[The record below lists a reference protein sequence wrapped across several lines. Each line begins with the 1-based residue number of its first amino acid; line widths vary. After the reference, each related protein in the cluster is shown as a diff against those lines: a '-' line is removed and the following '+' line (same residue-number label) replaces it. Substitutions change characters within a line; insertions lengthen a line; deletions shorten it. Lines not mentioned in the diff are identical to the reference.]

1 MDKKVILITGSANTK
16 HFLLEQLKEFI
27 PNNFI
32 IEAYESE
39 NETIPELKCDL
50 LIVSSASMKDE
61 LDELNIEYDSQNI
74 IVCERSINFDFI
86 DQIADIPVNEEVL
99 LVNDEPET
107 TKSSIND
114 LIELG
119 LNHIKYHPYYPGIG
133 SFKNLKTAIT
143 PGEIDK
149 VPPCATKIIDIGPRI
164 IDINTLYNI
173 MDKLNLPHRDTTF
186 ITKKYMQKIINVSK
200 RIAAINNNVN
210 SLNVYLNNIVDSLVN
225 GILVIDENG
234 YIKYAN
240 EEMMK
245 ILSIGKKIENKNI
258 RNIVDKDIISYF
270 LSRDV
275 FENKSLV
282 LMGTS
287 IKMTKFNVPNSNN
300 IVVTTNRDKKG
311 SMKKS
316 YSQDLLLKGHYAK
329 YNFNNIIGESDLLL
343 DTKKIALKLSKSDL
357 TVLIEG
363 ESGTGK
369 ELFAS
374 SIHNNSNR
382 KYGPFLAL
390 NFSALPDDLIESEL
404 FGYEEGS
411 FTGAKKGG
419 KIGLFELADGGTIF
433 LDEIGDVSPK
443 LQTKLLR
450 VLQEKEVMP
459 IGGTAIRKVDVRIIG
474 ATNKNLKNMV
484 IEKQFRADLYYR
496 LKIGYVFIP
505 PLRDRLS
512 DIDTLVSYF
521 VQNETR
527 ANVKV
532 NKNVLNEFKKYK
544 WLGNVRELE
553 STIKYM
559 LAVRTSDELTLT
571 DLPDRKFFDEE
582 ILSNDFVS
590 NDDREYSMSDELAIV
605 LQAVKLLQKNNII
618 AGRKNLSEKLI
629 EQGYNI
635 TESQIRTK
643 LNYLEMN
650 GYIIKKRGKNG
661 TILTEKGVRCLDKIN
676 KSNNF

>member
-1 MDKKVILITGSANTK
+1 MDKKIILITGSANTK

-119 LNHIKYHPYYPGIG
+119 LNHIKYHPYYPGIS

-234 YIKYAN
+234 FIKYAN

-245 ILSIGKKIENKNI
+245 ILSIGKNI
-258 RNIVDKDIISYF
+258 
-270 LSRDV
+270 
-275 FENKSLV
+275 ENKSLI

-329 YNFNNIIGESDLLL
+329 YNFTNIIGESELLL

-459 IGGTAIRKVDVRIIG
+459 IGGTAIRKVDVRIIA

-505 PLRDRLS
+505 PLRNRLS

-521 VQNETR
+521 VHNETR

-582 ILSNDFVS
+582 ILSNDFIN
-590 NDDREYSMSDELAIV
+590 NDEKEYSMSDEIAII
-605 LQAVKLLQKNNII
+605 LQAVKSLQKNNII

-629 EQGYNI
+629 EDGYNI

-643 LNYLEMN
+643 LNYLEIN
-650 GYIIKKRGKNG
+650 GFIVKQRGKNG
-661 TILTEKGVRCLDKIN
+661 TILTEKGIRCLDKFNKNIN
-676 KSNNF
+676 F

>member
-1 MDKKVILITGSANTK
+1 
-16 HFLLEQLKEFI
+16 
-27 PNNFI
+27 
-32 IEAYESE
+32 
-39 NETIPELKCDL
+39 
-50 LIVSSASMKDE
+50 
-61 LDELNIEYDSQNI
+61 
-74 IVCERSINFDFI
+74 
-86 DQIADIPVNEEVL
+86 
-99 LVNDEPET
+99 
-107 TKSSIND
+107 
-114 LIELG
+114 
-119 LNHIKYHPYYPGIG
+119 
-133 SFKNLKTAIT
+133 
-143 PGEIDK
+143 
-149 VPPCATKIIDIGPRI
+149 
-164 IDINTLYNI
+164 
-173 MDKLNLPHRDTTF
+173 
-186 ITKKYMQKIINVSK
+186 
-200 RIAAINNNVN
+200 
-210 SLNVYLNNIVDSLVN
+210 
-225 GILVIDENG
+225 
-234 YIKYAN
+234 
-240 EEMMK
+240 
-245 ILSIGKKIENKNI
+245 
-258 RNIVDKDIISYF
+258 
-270 LSRDV
+270 
-275 FENKSLV
+275 
-282 LMGTS
+282 
-287 IKMTKFNVPNSNN
+287 MTKFNVPNSNN

-329 YNFNNIIGESDLLL
+329 YNFTNIIGESELLL

-459 IGGTAIRKVDVRIIG
+459 IGGTAIRKVDVRIIA

-505 PLRDRLS
+505 PLRNRLS

-521 VQNETR
+521 VHNETR

-582 ILSNDFVS
+582 ILSNDFIN
-590 NDDREYSMSDELAIV
+590 NDEKEYSMSDEIAII
-605 LQAVKLLQKNNII
+605 LQAVKSLQKNNII

-629 EQGYNI
+629 EDGYNI

-643 LNYLEMN
+643 LNYLEIN
-650 GYIIKKRGKNG
+650 GFIVKQRGKNG
-661 TILTEKGVRCLDKIN
+661 TILTEKGIRCLDKFNKNIN
-676 KSNNF
+676 F